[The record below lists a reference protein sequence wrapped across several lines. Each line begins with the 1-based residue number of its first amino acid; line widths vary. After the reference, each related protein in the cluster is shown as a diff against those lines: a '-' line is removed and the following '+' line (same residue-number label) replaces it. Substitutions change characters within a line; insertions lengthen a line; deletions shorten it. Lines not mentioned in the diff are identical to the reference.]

1 MKIQLEVDKF
11 KNPELKI
18 NPQTTY
24 FIKEKTWD
32 RTLYSFY
39 INGELE
45 GSSSSPYT
53 ILKFLSTRGL
63 KFSKV
68 LGENGKWLLSELKS
82 GFLKELEDKLKKDLQ
97 IINKLTGEKVSVSSI
112 FSRDKKGHKKRVEI
126 VKIVK

>member
-1 MKIQLEVDKF
+1 MKIQLEIDKF
-11 KNPELKI
+11 KNSELKI

-53 ILKFLSTRGL
+53 ILKFLNTRGL

-68 LGENGKWLLSELKS
+68 LGENEKWLLSELKS
-82 GFLKELEDKLKKDLQ
+82 GFLKELKDKLKKDLQ
-97 IINKLTGEKVSVSSI
+97 IINKITGEKVSMSHF
-112 FSRDKKGHKKRVEI
+112 FSNEKKGHKQKVKI
-126 VKIVK
+126 VKIVR